1 MTDREKEFHVFH
13 LNSIDTIKK
22 MKDEWEQETKK
33 GKRADKDK
41 LNNLR
46 ERFLKVCVEYCDK
59 CDELFGIYEG

>member
-1 MTDREKEFHVFH
+1 MNDREKEFHVFH

-33 GKRADKDK
+33 GKRVDKDK
-41 LNNLR
+41 LNKLR

-59 CDELFGIYEG
+59 YDELFGIYEG